1 MWRFC
6 CELQAVSCVSVLFGV
21 DRGSCRPSL
30 LLVHLVPGAYRIGR
44 VALINPLQPSG
55 NYMYR
60 QFNIQQFYVLPT
72 QCIYGFCVDLR
83 TNSDY
88 FPIQH

>member
-1 MWRFC
+1 VFTARYEQNLNMYLR
-6 CELQAVSCVSVLFGV
+6 LFLAFKWLRYSQGEF
-21 DRGSCRPSL
+21 
-30 LLVHLVPGAYRIGR
+30 ANYE
-44 VALINPLQPSG
+44 PSG

-60 QFNIQQFYVLPT
+60 QFNIQQIYVLPT
-72 QCIYGFCVDLR
+72 PCIYVFCLDLR